1 MAEQDFSAQAGNIEE
16 FVISA
21 NTSDRAVDMSNGV
34 VDFKYYESVLS
45 NGITA
50 TATIVETGYTDEG
63 ADVKGGILDG
73 LPIRGGE
80 RTDIRVM
87 DAQPVHNEL
96 NFTDEGLYINRVR
109 GADPGT
115 QKDLY
120 FIDFVSKDFLSNDK
134 TRVVSRYDGKI
145 SANVGS
151 ILKNVLKTSKEVEAD
166 ETAFEYNF
174 IGNDRKPF
182 YVCTWLASKSAPDKA
197 VGATAG
203 YFFYQTYDGFKF
215 KSIDKL
221 LGQNPVKK
229 YIYNNTGQTPPGYDG
244 NIDTYS
250 IERDIDLHQNLTL
263 GSYNNRSFFFDL
275 LVHQYIGRSFSIAQ
289 QQGKVE
295 NAGNPND
302 FIVVADQFIDSPSRV
317 MSHIMDYGT
326 LPTGKNADQQ
336 LKQWRERKTES
347 NYNAPEVMV
356 QSIMRYNQ
364 LFTIQV
370 NITIPGDFSIRAGDM
385 IECDFKYLEEGEP
398 DATNSQSGGL
408 YMVAHV
414 CHNLTPKKTFTS
426 LTLVRDSFGKK
437 GGFDNSPTATAAQSV
452 TPGGPL
458 VPDVDGQNRN
468 PSASIL
474 RLRGV

>member
-63 ADVKGGILDG
+63 SDVKGGILDG

-80 RTDIRVM
+80 RTDIKIS
-87 DAQPVHNEL
+87 DAQPTANL
-96 NFTDEGLYINRVR
+96 LDFTDEGLYVNRVR

-120 FIDFVSKDFLSNDK
+120 FIDFVSKDYLSNDK
-134 TRVVSRYDGKI
+134 TRVLSRYDGKI
-145 SANVGS
+145 SENVNT
-151 ILKNVLKTSKEVEAD
+151 ILKNVLQTSKEVEAD
-166 ETAFEYNF
+166 ETSFEYNF
-174 IGNDRKPF
+174 IGNTRKPF
-182 YVCTWLASKSAPDKA
+182 YVCTWLASKAVPDQA
-197 VGATAG
+197 IGATAG

-221 LGQNPVKK
+221 LGAQNPKKK
-229 YIYNNTGQTPPGYDG
+229 YIFNNTGQLPEGYDG
-244 NIDTYS
+244 NIDSYN
-250 IERDIDLHQNLTL
+250 IDRDIDLHQNLTL
-263 GSYNNRSFFFDL
+263 GSYNNKSIFFDL
-275 LVHQYIGRSFSIAQ
+275 MQFQYEGQVFSIRQ
-289 QQGKVE
+289 QQGRVS

-302 FIVVADQFIDSPSRV
+302 YVVVADQFINSPSRS

-326 LPTGKNADQQ
+326 LPTGDTPEAQ
-336 LKQWRERKTES
+336 LEKWKERKTEA

-364 LFTIQV
+364 LFTIQI
-370 NITIPGDFSIRAGDM
+370 NIMIPGDFSIRAGDL
-385 IECDFKYLEEGEP
+385 IECDFKHLEQDNP
-398 DATNSQSGGL
+398 DGTNPQSGGI

-414 CHNLTPKKTFTS
+414 CHNLTPRSTFTS
-426 LTLVRDSFGKK
+426 LTLVRDSFGKTL
-437 GGFDNSPTATAAQSV
+437 GFDTTAEPPQSGTNASV
-452 TPGGPL
+452 
-458 VPDVDGQNRN
+458 QNRDIN
-468 PSASIL
+468 A
-474 RLRGV
+474 RGGYDPRYDDTR